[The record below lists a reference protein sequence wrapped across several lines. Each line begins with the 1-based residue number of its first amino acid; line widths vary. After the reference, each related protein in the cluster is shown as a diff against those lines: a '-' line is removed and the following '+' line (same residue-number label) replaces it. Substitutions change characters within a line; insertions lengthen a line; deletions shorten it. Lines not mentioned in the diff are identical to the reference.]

1 MMFAYFIWKGQW
13 MDRAIICTVKE
24 KREKWKGRSRWIF
37 FSFFHCSVL
46 LFFSFWLFCVCM
58 LNSEKLQRVLKLIN
72 YKMYLLC
79 FSSCYL
85 RYPSLYMF
93 SIWMWRCIYLS
104 TLWDFLSFVLNGLA
118 RDSNYGIFSSS
129 FFYNSYNT
137 WSLSEWVCVP
147 RTKTHTWWTLNLA
160 SRKKIA
166 YQD

>member
-1 MMFAYFIWKGQW
+1 MKRTMNGSSNNMHSERKTWK
-13 MDRAIICTVKE
+13 M
-24 KREKWKGRSRWIF
+24 KGALSVDFLF
-37 FSFFHCSVL
+37 FLPL
-46 LFFSFWLFCVCM
+46 LGSSFFSFWLFCVCM
-58 LNSEKLQRVLKLIN
+58 FNSEKLQRVLKLIN

-104 TLWDFLSFVLNGLA
+104 TLWDFLSFVLNGLV
-118 RDSNYGIFSSS
+118 RDSNSPYFL
-129 FFYNSYNT
+129 FFFFLQFIQYMVSE
-137 WSLSEWVCVP
+137 SEWVCVP